1 MGAIDKMIFG
11 SLWNSSSTLDV
22 LIVDLPPGT
31 GDIHLSIA
39 QNLHINGAVVVS
51 TPQKVALADAK
62 KAVKMFERTQIPVLG
77 LIENMSSFEC
87 PNCQKVTHVF
97 GEKHNLLENIPTLGK
112 IPLDVEIMRNSDEGT
127 PLVITHP
134 NSIASQVYQSI
145 SDQIVV
151 NSLRSH

>member
-1 MGAIDKMIFG
+1 MNIAYLTYIRPI
-11 SLWNSSSTLDV
+11 
-22 LIVDLPPGT
+22 LIRNV
-31 GDIHLSIA
+31 
-39 QNLHINGAVVVS
+39 NLL
-51 TPQKVALADAK
+51 LAA
-62 KAVKMFERTQIPVLG
+62 KAVKMFERTKIPVLG

-87 PNCQKVTHVF
+87 PNCTKVTHVF
-97 GEKHNLLENIPTLGK
+97 GEKHNLLEDIPTLGK
-112 IPLDVEIMRNSDEGT
+112 IPLDVDIMRNADEGT